1 MGSICFE
8 GKCINL
14 QLREL
19 IPQKLI
25 LLQQVTVHWK
35 WFCWLFNLDIWPNVY
50 ISAQRQYQTGCIQH
64 ASPPRPLPILSEGI
78 CLKKKDKI
86 IKHTNKDKAMP
97 LRSPSQTKLQCMQNV
112 FFCLQG
118 KFNNIEFL
126 NFLSMQWLPWFTCC
140 RTSRLQLVIYTRI
153 VLANWVVTDY

>member
-1 MGSICFE
+1 MDSICFE

-50 ISAQRQYQTGCIQH
+50 ISAQRQYRTGCIQH
-64 ASPPRPLPILSEGI
+64 ASPPRPPPILSEEI
-78 CLKKKDKI
+78 SLKNNLTHKQRQSNAFEIPLPKRNCNACKKI
-86 IKHTNKDKAMP
+86 
-97 LRSPSQTKLQCMQNV
+97 

-140 RTSRLQLVIYTRI
+140 RTSRLQLVIYIRI